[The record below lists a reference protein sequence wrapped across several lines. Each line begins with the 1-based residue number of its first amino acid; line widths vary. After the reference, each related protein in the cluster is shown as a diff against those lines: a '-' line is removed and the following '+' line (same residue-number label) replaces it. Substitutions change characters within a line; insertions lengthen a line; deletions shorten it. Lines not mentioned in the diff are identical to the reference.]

1 MKRLSDFIRNLA
13 DPIARPDKFRWATL
27 PGDPP
32 QVFGKSLDM
41 KARLYQ
47 DAASQFQ
54 ISIISRDGKKTDLG
68 PFKNEDSAKA
78 AAETHYS
85 TWIEASK
92 NCNA

>member
-1 MKRLSDFIRNLA
+1 
-13 DPIARPDKFRWATL
+13 
-27 PGDPP
+27 
-32 QVFGKSLDM
+32 M

-47 DAASQFQ
+47 DDARQFQ